1 MKLTTPPNNFKASD
15 FDFDSSYFVLATPG
29 QITPLTFDGMG
40 EVCFINCPFKES
52 IKIPS
57 YIQKIGNASAKRSLE
72 EIQSLAS
79 KKITFDDRVSFTS
92 LLIVLVSELKVNRTI
107 FLEVAGLNQ
116 ESIIELIVFC
126 KRIMNIYRHKRI
138 FIADTSNV
146 HPQSNADIIIY
157 KIDQQLIDQ
166 IITKGLNNFTGRKV
180 SDLLS

>member
-1 MKLTTPPNNFKASD
+1 MKLTTHPNNFKAAD
-15 FDFDSSYFVLATPG
+15 FDFDSSYFILATPG
-29 QITPLTFDGMG
+29 QITPLIFDGTG
-40 EVCFINCPFKES
+40 EVCFINCQFKES
-52 IKIPS
+52 IKTLS
-57 YIQKIGNASAKRSLE
+57 YIQKIGDASAKRSLE

-79 KKITFDDRVSFTS
+79 QKITFDDRVSFTS

-146 HPQSNADIIIY
+146 QPQFNADIIIY

-180 SDLLS
+180 SDLLN